1 MPFPQINTEQV
12 AALTEMA
19 TGDGAISVLVP
30 DTQKD
35 SYTKYNLLTAEL
47 CDLNQLVIL
56 GLLKEITEECS
67 DKLAEMF
74 AKVHRMFRVFEITD
88 IGRKMFDGVERK
100 IQ

>member
-1 MPFPQINTEQV
+1 MAFPQLNTEQV
-12 AALTEMA
+12 SALTAMA

-35 SYTKYNLLTAEL
+35 NYTKYNLLTAEL
-47 CDLNQLVIL
+47 CDLNQLVIM

-74 AKVHRMFRVFEITD
+74 AKVHRLFRVFEITE
-88 IGRKMFDGVERK
+88 IGKKMFDGVERTK
-100 IQ
+100 Q

>member
-1 MPFPQINTEQV
+1 MAFPQINTEQV
-12 AALTEMA
+12 SALTEMA

-47 CDLNQLVIL
+47 CDLNQLVIM
-56 GLLKEITEECS
+56 GLLKEITDECS

-74 AKVHRMFRVFEITD
+74 SQCHRLFRVFEITE
-88 IGRKMFDGVERK
+88 IGKKMFDGVERTK
-100 IQ
+100 Q